1 VKYVVA
7 RADEIPDGE
16 RKIVE
21 VRGLSIGVFN
31 VGGRYHA
38 LLNRCP
44 HQGAQLCRG
53 SLLGFLEA
61 SAPGEFEFSEDRK
74 LLQCPWH
81 GWEFDLE
88 TGQSYFDP
96 ARTRVRRY
104 EVELARGQE
113 IAADAAGLRKGPYVA
128 QVFPVRVEEDYIVV
142 TLRRTAGA
150 TVSR

>member
-7 RADEIPDGE
+7 RADEIADGD
-16 RKIVE
+16 RKLVE
-21 VRGLSIGVFN
+21 LKGLSIGVFN
-31 VGGRYHA
+31 VGGRYFA

-61 SAPGEFEFSEDRK
+61 SAPGEYAWSGERK

-104 EVELARGQE
+104 EVEVAHG
-113 IAADAAGLRKGPYVA
+113 AGLQKGPYVA
-128 QVFPVRVEEDYIVV
+128 QVFPVDVEDEYVVV
-142 TLRRTAGA
+142 TLRR
-150 TVSR
+150 